1 MARRGIELPASIVR
15 PDNQDV
21 YVHYLSLGD
30 GSGPAIDFAPL
41 GEILD
46 MENTYKAFS
55 GSLPQI
61 LEVELSQVRAG
72 GDSSSLPPLDT
83 LARELRFRDALIARK
98 FGALIAAKD
107 IAIQRFGHAQ
117 VETFFNGGR
126 LPQVN
131 RRGGNVSVRQAYS
144 ELFNAKLLVEG
155 IGQLNSQSATVR
167 NVIAAVQVQE
177 ANRIAHEQARIAA
190 QNQARLV
197 AEEQARV
204 AAQAAEIARLAAV
217 DEARQKAEE
226 QARREADEHA
236 RQLLEDRLRDADRA
250 RREAQAFH
258 LQGAAWNPQL
268 VFSTSTGPVSIRESA
283 RSRLRAAI
291 RSASAGL
298 SALAAGT
305 VSGLIVGV
313 AALVYSP
320 ALGNGELPK
329 RFLVSVPLSDLLSG
343 PVPDLG
349 QLAATGGSLDLP
361 VRVNSRAGEGDH
373 TELLVIPVDG
383 VRFPT
388 GVPVI
393 AAVHNPQDNTYRAT
407 TTDIPSETLVW
418 TPSITPADSSTVLPV
433 PEPDPAQYTGG
444 DIVPVEGRID
454 RHPDLGDFDFNDWI
468 LVFPPDSGIPPQY
481 IMFRDPRNDSGIASG
496 YGEPV
501 ATGWLEAA
509 SQGNGTAIPA
519 QIAEQLRGR
528 QFSDFRTFRESFWK
542 AVGADSELSS
552 QFGNTN
558 RERLMRGH
566 SPFTI
571 PGEQV
576 GGNKV
581 YEIHHLDF
589 IKNGGAV
596 YDMDNLRLLTPKQ
609 HVEVHSA
616 SGGERNAS

>member
-21 YVHYLSLGD
+21 YVHYSSFGD

-61 LEVELSQVRAG
+61 LEVELAQVRAG
-72 GDSSSLPPLDT
+72 GDSSLLLPLDT

-117 VETFFNGGR
+117 IETFFNGGR

-144 ELFNAKLLVEG
+144 ELFNARLLVEG
-155 IGQLNSQSATVR
+155 IGLLNGQSATVR

-177 ANRIAHEQARIAA
+177 ANRIAQEQALIAA
-190 QNQARLV
+190 QNQARQM

-217 DEARQKAEE
+217 DEARRKAEE

-236 RQLLEDRLRDADRA
+236 RQLLEDRLHDADRA
-250 RREAQAFH
+250 RWEAQAFH
-258 LQGAAWNPQL
+258 LQGAAWSPQL
-268 VFSTSTGPVSIRESA
+268 VFSTPTGPVPISESA
-283 RSRLRAAI
+283 RSGLRAAI
-291 RSASAGL
+291 RSASTGL

-305 VSGLIVGV
+305 VSGLVVGV
-313 AALVYSP
+313 AALVYSS

-329 RFLVSVPLSDLLSG
+329 RFLVSMPLSDLLSG
-343 PVPDLG
+343 PMPDLG
-349 QLAATGGSLDLP
+349 QLAASGGSLDLP
-361 VRVNSRAGEGDH
+361 VRVNSRTGEGDH

-433 PEPDPAQYTGG
+433 SEPDPARYTGG
-444 DIVPVEGRID
+444 NIVPVEGQID

-496 YGEPV
+496 YGQPV
-501 ATGWLEAA
+501 AAGWLEAA
-509 SQGNGTAIPA
+509 SQGNGAAIPV

-528 QFSDFRTFRESFWK
+528 QFRNFRAFREAFWK
-542 AVGADSELSS
+542 AFPNDTELAKTFDPGSLNEMKKGRAPFVRVVDRVGQRMKFELH
-552 QFGNTN
+552 
-558 RERLMRGH
+558 H
-566 SPFTI
+566 STT
-571 PGEQV
+571 
-576 GGNKV
+576 
-581 YEIHHLDF
+581 LAS
-589 IKNGGAV
+589 GGAL
-596 YDMDNLRLLTPKQ
+596 YDSDNLRVITPKR
-609 HVEVHSA
+609 HMDVHRR
-616 SGGERNAS
+616 GE